1 MWRDGNDRPSA
12 ANAERT
18 RSRDSPTALSGRPTT
33 AKAGSPAV
41 IVTWVS
47 TSTTSTPLNATVR
60 TRATM
65 FGPVPW
71 LCLPLAR
78 KFTGVCRA
86 MPAERKRQRR
96 RASAEQVFAMRGD
109 QPGAARD
116 LGVDGRGRPYL
127 QRKVVGRGGLPDR
140 RLGGDLGHHRLD
152 RRGGFL
158 AQGTLGKHRDGAG
171 DRALRIA

>member
-1 MWRDGNDRPSA
+1 MWRDGSDRPSA
-12 ANAERT
+12 ASAERT

-33 AKAGSPAV
+33 AKTGNPEV

-47 TSTTSTPLNATVR
+47 TATTSTPLTASVR

-65 FGPVPW
+65 FQ

-86 MPAERKRQRR
+86 MPAGRMLPRR
-96 RASAEQVFAMRGD
+96 RGSTEQIFAMRGD

-116 LGVDGRGRPYL
+116 LGGDGGGRSHL
-127 QRKVVGRGGLPDR
+127 QRKIVGRGGFPDR
-140 RLGGDLGHHRLD
+140 RFGGELGPHRLD
-152 RRGGFL
+152 RGGGVP
-158 AQGTLGKHRDGAG
+158 AQGA
-171 DRALRIA
+171 RATH